1 MQPRKRGILGVLI
14 TAGLF
19 GGVATAG
26 SMRELADWSALPG
39 QIATHDVKFV
49 MTDGSS
55 LKARLVENTATD
67 FVVFNGKQG
76 QMTISHASVAEVH
89 ASVWH
94 FSFVRRFSFRKFADV
109 AFIQPLDMAIHAN
122 GFFSILPWDDGH
134 TPVPLKIID
143 TLSIPFWLGWAA
155 GGLAIT
161 PVVASIGHFR
171 GNDHY
176 DYRVQ

>member
-1 MQPRKRGILGVLI
+1 MQARKRGILGVLI

-19 GGVATAG
+19 GGVASAG
-26 SMRELADWSALPG
+26 SMRELADWSALPRR
-39 QIATHDVKFV
+39 IATHDVKFV
-49 MTDGSS
+49 MINGSS
-55 LKARLVENTATD
+55 LKARLVENKATD
-67 FVVFNGKQG
+67 FVVFTAKQG

-89 ASVWH
+89 ASVRH
-94 FSFVRRFSFRKFADV
+94 FSFRQYADE
-109 AFIQPLDMAIHAN
+109 AFIGPLDMAIHAN

-134 TPVPLKIID
+134 TPLPLKIID

-161 PVVASIGHFR
+161 PIVAPIGYLR
-171 GNDHY
+171 GSDHY